1 MSTVLFDIG
10 NTRLKWGVLTP
21 SGAVAGAGYRTHKEC
36 ESDNYAAVLETLPA
50 DVDRAMAANV
60 AGRRVAA
67 DLARAIDDKA
77 GIDIDFVAS
86 TAGVC
91 GLSNGYEEPARLGVD
106 RWMACVGA
114 WSRYPHEALLVVDAG
129 TATTL
134 DAVDSSGRHLGGLI
148 LPGLTLMGR
157 VLDTSTSGIGTDGA
171 GADDPEPE
179 NLFGRSTDQAVRS
192 GALAAICGAM
202 ERACRVLQ
210 GMDQLPRILL
220 TGGDARRIQRQWHYT
235 VENRPDLVLEG
246 LAALAT
252 DGAGAE

>member
-10 NTRLKWGVLTP
+10 NTRLKWGVLTA
-21 SGAVAGAGYRTHKEC
+21 SGEVAGAGYRTHKEC
-36 ESDNYAAVLETLPA
+36 ESDNYAAVLDTLPG
-50 DVDRAMAANV
+50 DIDRVVAANV

-67 DLARAIDDKA
+67 DLSRAIDEKA
-77 GIDIDFVAS
+77 GIDIDFATS
-86 TAGVC
+86 RAEAC
-91 GLSNGYEEPARLGVD
+91 GLTNGYDEPARLGVD
-106 RWMACVGA
+106 RWAACVGA
-114 WSRYPHEALLVVDAG
+114 WTRYPDEALLVVDAG

-134 DAVDSSGRHLGGLI
+134 DAIDSSGQHLGGLI

-157 VLDTSTSGIGTDGA
+157 VLDTATSGIGTDGA

-179 NLFGRSTDQAVRS
+179 NLFGRTTDQAVRS

-202 ERACRVLQ
+202 ERACRVLE
-210 GMDQLPRILL
+210 GIDQVPRILL

-246 LAALAT
+246 LAALA
-252 DGAGAE
+252 GAE

>member
-10 NTRLKWGVLTP
+10 NTRLKWGVLTA
-21 SGAVAGAGYRTHKEC
+21 SGEVAGAGYRTHKEC
-36 ESDNYAAVLETLPA
+36 ESDNYAAVLDTLPP
-50 DVDRAMAANV
+50 DIDRAIAANV

-67 DLARAIDDKA
+67 DLSRAIDEKA
-77 GIDIDFVAS
+77 GLDIEFMSSGAE
-86 TAGVC
+86 AR
-91 GLSNGYEEPARLGVD
+91 GLTNGYDEPARLGVD

-114 WSRYPHEALLVVDAG
+114 WTRYPDEALLVVDAG

-134 DAVDSSGRHLGGLI
+134 DAIDSSGRHLGGLI

-157 VLDTSTSGIGTDGA
+157 VLDASTSGIGTDGA

-179 NLFGRSTDQAVRS
+179 NLFGRNTDQAVRS

-202 ERACRVLQ
+202 ERACRVLE
-210 GMDQLPRILL
+210 GIDQVPRILL

-252 DGAGAE
+252 GAGGE